1 MKYLKRFLA
10 KYEIKKTVVQ
20 SLISA
25 FVFVIVIIAVLIPF
39 TLIKPSS
46 EAYIGII
53 AAFIGISV
61 AIVIVFQIYNAID
74 MNSRIMTFEKD
85 LQFQISKNISLND
98 RLIEVYSV
106 NMQSCSAI
114 FIIEAEKFYK
124 IKNFKYCFFLY
135 VRCYRFYTMFLVHEH
150 DTKEHVKILTDES
163 EINIVKRIFKIALN
177 LIQKEKLEDLSKAYT
192 EKDLLIKQLGRSN
205 PFVIDLVKV
214 FNLINNNNI
223 NIKIKQEQLLEIQNK
238 YSHYV

>member
-1 MKYLKRFLA
+1 MRQIKRLLA
-10 KYEIKKTVVQ
+10 KYEIKKTIVQ
-20 SLISA
+20 SSISA
-25 FVFVIVIIAVLIPF
+25 FVFVIVIITVLFPF
-39 TLIKPSS
+39 TLIKPST

-53 AAFIGISV
+53 AAFIAISV
-61 AIVIVFQIYNAID
+61 ALVIGYQIYNAID

-114 FIIEAEKFYK
+114 FMIEAEKFYK
-124 IKNFKYCFFLY
+124 SKDFEYSFFLY

-150 DTKEHVKILTDES
+150 DTKEHVKILTNES
-163 EINIVKRIFKIALN
+163 EINIVKRIFKIAFN

-205 PFVIDLVKV
+205 PFVIDLEKV